1 MKSKLR
7 VYIESKIY
15 MRFLRIS
22 CKYVA
27 TVSELSVVE
36 LVVSSVEV
44 VCTYGELIKS
54 GFSFEFMIL

>member
-1 MKSKLR
+1 
-7 VYIESKIY
+7 

-44 VCTYGELIKS
+44 VCTYGELFKS